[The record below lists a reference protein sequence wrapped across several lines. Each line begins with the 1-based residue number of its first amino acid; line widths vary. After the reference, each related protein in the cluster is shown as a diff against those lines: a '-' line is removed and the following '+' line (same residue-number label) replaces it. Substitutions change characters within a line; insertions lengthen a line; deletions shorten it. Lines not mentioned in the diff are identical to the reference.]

1 VYQALTQ
8 PVGMISGIGPALEKR
23 LRARGVE
30 VLGDLLLHVPR
41 DYVDD
46 RTVTPIARLTE
57 GDPVRIQ
64 GRIVDRSAR
73 GYGRKKQVVIRLA
86 DESGGMI
93 ELKFFHSGYM
103 MTDARLAEGQ
113 SITVRGTAERWGR
126 KWQMTHPEWMV
137 PGRFRPGW
145 RPVYGALAG
154 LSGKRMAGLIE
165 KAVALL
171 PVGAKSPLDAA
182 LPAYPSLREALCRI
196 HQGGETSPLAD
207 ANQAWERLRLE
218 ELLVYLHLMQE
229 KRRQAAVA
237 APALSDNTL
246 CEQLVARLPYALTEA
261 QHQVWGEI
269 SADLASGRRMHRL
282 LQGDVGAGKTWI
294 AALCIARTAAHG
306 MQAALMAPTEVLA
319 AQHAETLRE
328 LLSPI
333 GLDVTLLTGST
344 KPAER
349 KRILKGLAQGDIGVV
364 VGTHALIS
372 DDVCYGRLG
381 LVIVD
386 EQHRFGVRQRW
397 ALAERGAGEEG
408 AVHLLAMTATPIPRT
423 LALAMYGDMD
433 LSVMHGMPPG
443 RKPVETRV
451 IRADRM
457 AELAA
462 GMRRILDDAGRIYW
476 IVPRIDEEEDG
487 VSVGQRVE
495 ALAAK
500 FPDAGVRGLHGRM
513 KAAEKQQALDAFAA
527 GECRILV
534 STTVIEVGV
543 NVAQAR
549 LIVIEHAENYGL
561 AQLHQLR
568 GRVGR
573 SHEQGYCILLPGKD
587 APDAAIKRLKC
598 VAGSHDGMALAE
610 MDMASRGAGDAV
622 GTRQSGEAGFRIVDM
637 VRDAALI
644 RQWHGHLP
652 AFTPSE
658 AMIRFWRPCSDSVD

>member
-1 VYQALTQ
+1 
-8 PVGMISGIGPALEKR
+8 
-23 LRARGVE
+23 
-30 VLGDLLLHVPR
+30 
-41 DYVDD
+41 VDD
-46 RTVTPIARLTE
+46 RIIAPIARLPE
-57 GDPVRIQ
+57 GETVRIQ

-93 ELKFFHSGYM
+93 ELRFFHSGYM
-103 MTDARLAEGQ
+103 MTDARLSEGQ
-113 SITVRGTAERWGR
+113 TITVRGTAERWGR
-126 KWQMTHPEWMV
+126 KWQMTHPDWMV
-137 PGRFRPGW
+137 PERFRPGW
-145 RPVYGALAG
+145 RPVYGSLAG
-154 LSGKRMAGLIE
+154 LSGKRVAGLIE
-165 KAVALL
+165 KAVTYL
-171 PVGAKSPLDAA
+171 PAGAKSPLDAV
-182 LPAYPSLREALCRI
+182 LPEYPSLREALCRI
-196 HQGGETSPLAD
+196 HQGGEESPLAG
-207 ANQAWERLRLE
+207 AGRVWERVRLE

-229 KRRQAAVA
+229 KRQQAAVA
-237 APALSDNTL
+237 APVLSDNAL
-246 CEQLVARLPYALTEA
+246 CERLLESLPCPLTEA
-261 QHQVWGEI
+261 QQQVWREI
-269 SADLASGRRMHRL
+269 AADMESGRRMHRL

-328 LLSPI
+328 LLGPT

-344 KPAER
+344 KAAER
-349 KRILKGLAQGDIGVV
+349 KRILKGLADGGIGVV

-372 DDVCYGRLG
+372 DDVHYARLG
-381 LVIVD
+381 LAIVD

-397 ALAERGAGEEG
+397 ALAERGAGEG
-408 AVHLLAMTATPIPRT
+408 RAVHLLAMTATPIPRT
-423 LALAMYGDMD
+423 LALALYGDMD
-433 LSVMHGMPPG
+433 LSLMHGMPPG

-451 IRADRM
+451 IRASRM
-457 AELAA
+457 AELVE
-462 GMRRILDDAGRIYW
+462 GMQRILTQKGRIYW
-476 IVPRIDEEEDG
+476 VVPRIDEEEDG
-487 VSVGQRVE
+487 VSVDQRVE
-495 ALAAK
+495 ALAVK

-513 KAAEKQQALDAFAA
+513 KAGEKQDVLNAFMA

-543 NVAQAR
+543 NVAEAR

-587 APDAAIKRLKC
+587 ASAAAIERLRC
-598 VAGSHDGMALAE
+598 VASSHDGLTLAE
-610 MDMASRGAGDAV
+610 MDMVSRGAGDAV

-644 RQWHGHLP
+644 RQWHGKLP
-652 AFTPSE
+652 SFSPTE
-658 AMIRFWRPCSDSVD
+658 DMIRFWRPHAGAVD